1 MTYYDYKVVPAPR
14 RARKAKGVAA
24 GPDLFALTLT
34 EAINEVARQGWEYY
48 RSEALAMEAPSGWFK
63 RGGVEEQVML
73 IFRRPREHLSP
84 RLAAAPSEAGTPREP
99 LDAGP
104 RLEPGLTSPERHAIG
119 RPMGERPASQHPV
132 HSRRE
137 PGRVEPRVVEE
148 PSAPPSVTPLRSS
161 PRLGPADEV

>member
-14 RARKAKGVAA
+14 RARKVKGIAA

-34 EAINEVARQGWEYY
+34 DAINEVARQGWEYY
-48 RSEALAMEAPSGWFK
+48 RSETLTMEGPAGWFK

-84 RLAAAPSEAGTPREP
+84 RLAGETAAPREP
-99 LDAGP
+99 LEAGP
-104 RLEPGLTSPERHAIG
+104 ALERAGIERPGFERSGSERMGIERHAS
-119 RPMGERPASQHPV
+119 ERPSAT
-132 HSRRE
+132 RRE
-137 PGRVEPRVVEE
+137 PGRIEPRVGNE
-148 PSAPPSVTPLRSS
+148 PPAPPAITPLRPA